1 MKSGPDGQDDRISQ
15 HGVKIDRLLQVVLTM
30 QVQMT
35 DMQEQMDEQNRTVM
49 DLTNKKAE
57 EKEENG
63 QFDSHIKEQMN
74 SMQTQMTKIVEIT
87 SKKKEDVNEVS
98 GTNVTEVV
106 EALADQTEKE
116 LKKNNVI
123 MFNMP
128 EPTVSDKSK
137 EMKDDIELVKDV
149 LAVVHPNIGE
159 VEIDEENTTRLGE
172 RKIGHTRPIRIK
184 FRDDSCKGVIFRN
197 SPKLKSHD
205 KFSKVNISND
215 KTRKELMADR
225 LLKDKLKTERE
236 VRPQEDL
243 IIYKGE
249 IIPRA
254 NRPPPRVQQASQR
267 KA

>member
-1 MKSGPDGQDDRISQ
+1 
-15 HGVKIDRLLQVVLTM
+15 
-30 QVQMT
+30 
-35 DMQEQMDEQNRTVM
+35 
-49 DLTNKKAE
+49 
-57 EKEENG
+57 
-63 QFDSHIKEQMN
+63 
-74 SMQTQMTKIVEIT
+74 MQTQMTKIVEIT
-87 SKKKEDVNEVS
+87 STKKEAANEVQQ
-98 GTNVTEVV
+98 GNVTEVV

-116 LKKNNVI
+116 MKKNNVI

-128 EPTVSDKSK
+128 EPTVSDKKK

-149 LAVVHPNIGE
+149 LAVVHPNISE

-184 FRDDSCKGVIFRN
+184 FRDDSCKGIIFRN

>member
-1 MKSGPDGQDDRISQ
+1 
-15 HGVKIDRLLQVVLTM
+15 
-30 QVQMT
+30 
-35 DMQEQMDEQNRTVM
+35 MDEQNRTVM

-128 EPTVSDKSK
+128 EPTVSDKK
-137 EMKDDIELVKDV
+137 
-149 LAVVHPNIGE
+149 
-159 VEIDEENTTRLGE
+159 
-172 RKIGHTRPIRIK
+172 
-184 FRDDSCKGVIFRN
+184 KGN
-197 SPKLKSHD
+197 
-205 KFSKVNISND
+205 
-215 KTRKELMADR
+215 E
-225 LLKDKLKTERE
+225 
-236 VRPQEDL
+236 
-243 IIYKGE
+243 G
-249 IIPRA
+249 
-254 NRPPPRVQQASQR
+254 
-267 KA
+267 